1 MPVSVEGGFRRIS
14 HALRVAAKWWFWALV
29 VIFLIAVSQSDESP
43 GWLLFMG
50 AIVAA
55 GPAGIALVVA
65 YLIDGFFPAQK

>member
-1 MPVSVEGGFRRIS
+1 MSYVPQ
-14 HALRVAAKWWFWALV
+14 AL
-29 VIFLIAVSQSDESP
+29 LIAVSQSDESP

-55 GPAGIALVVA
+55 VPAGIALVVA